1 MSSPIT
7 LLLLSPEISGGIR
20 ASRLKASQ
28 TPPPAR
34 RGVATHEAAPLSD
47 SPPDGT
53 DNLPPSPPSP
63 SPSLLSPGPGTD
75 TDNNHAAVQD
85 LNHSHFIILS
95 YPPSHVHPHP
105 RI

>member
-1 MSSPIT
+1 MSSPTT
-7 LLLLSPEISGGIR
+7 LLPPSPEISGGIR
-20 ASRLKASQ
+20 A

-53 DNLPPSPPSP
+53 DNLPRSPPSP
-63 SPSLLSPGPGTD
+63 SPSLLSPGPGAD

-95 YPPSHVHPHP
+95 YPPSCVVTTQ
-105 RI
+105 